1 MVDKNMIGKEYPE
14 SSFEVEKGKIR
25 EFAKAIGY
33 KSPVFYDEKAAKEEG
48 LEGLALPPTFPT
60 VFAMMGGMLMKIV
73 GDLKINM
80 AKMLHGGQQYE
91 YLKPIKPGDTVTGK
105 TKIANIFEK
114 SGKAGTM
121 DFIVLETTYTNQ
133 NGEKVLVDTSTL
145 IERK

>member
-1 MVDKNMIGKEYPE
+1 MVDKSMIGKEYPPY
-14 SSFEVEKGKIR
+14 SFEVEKGKVR
-25 EFAKAIGY
+25 EFARAIGDNN
-33 KSPVFYDEKAAKEEG
+33 PVFHDENAAKAAG
-48 LEGLALPPTFPT
+48 FEGLALPPTFPT
-60 VFAMMGGMLMKIV
+60 VCAMFGGTMMKII

-91 YLKPIKPGDTVTGK
+91 YLKAIKPGDTVTGK

-114 SGKAGTM
+114 SGKGGTM

-145 IERK
+145 IQR